1 LVCTH
6 THNQINGLGRSE
18 NHGRLVAKGFVW
30 PLPRIRSNTSLHS
43 NLTIQGSLVLIGNMS
58 SKHNGYRLSMSLSSQ
73 KLDVWI
79 TKPWWHH
86 AMLKQGNIMS
96 SLGFAWK
103 QDSIHRLIMSPHQN
117 CYNWVVKHFQRPT
130 STHAICSPR
139 FNLWAWRRVS
149 IWLPT
154 SRHTHIIVAYELKL
168 LLEWLDRMQYH
179 SCKLMRK
186 VWTSKFHSLPYE
198 FD

>member
-1 LVCTH
+1 M
-6 THNQINGLGRSE
+6 
-18 NHGRLVAKGFVW
+18 AKGFVW
-30 PLPRIRSNTSLHS
+30 PLPRIRSNTWLHS

-79 TKPWWHH
+79 TKPWWYH

-117 CYNWVVKHFQRPT
+117 CYNWVVNHFQRPT

-154 SRHTHIIVAYELKL
+154 SRHTH
-168 LLEWLDRMQYH
+168 H
-179 SCKLMRK
+179 SGIWIEASAWMTWPHAIPFISKLMRK
-186 VWTSKFHSLPYE
+186 VWTSKFHSLPND